1 MSKTTRTTQELAVD
15 FLMDVLATT
24 ETKEDFLLAFWI
36 YWVENV
42 TIRTRDF
49 QNVLASASVN
59 KWFLIELA
67 KQENEYR
74 TLSAI
79 FPEIQVKAKDELY
92 CKCVNK
98 MMSCFPKALLD
109 EAQKREY
116 KPQYT
121 KVEGIRIEA
130 KLTNLN

>member
-1 MSKTTRTTQELAVD
+1 MKATKTTQELAVD
-15 FLMDVLATT
+15 FLMDALETT

-42 TIRTRDF
+42 TITTRDF
-49 QNVLASASVN
+49 QKVLSSASVN
-59 KWFLIELA
+59 KWFLVELA

-74 TLSAI
+74 TLAAL
-79 FPEIQVKAKDELY
+79 FPEIQGKSKDELY

-98 MMSCFPKALLD
+98 MMSLFPKPLLD
-109 EAQKREY
+109 AAKKREE

-121 KVEGIRIEA
+121 KVRGIHIES
-130 KLTNLN
+130 KLINLN